1 MKLHALFLILL
12 IIPVLSNIDDIYEK
26 LMNEEVSEEYCTAVI
41 SNITKLLEEGNVY
54 LEFYKS
60 PIQKKRNEIYDI
72 ETLDLIKELEA
83 IPKTNRK
90 FYDFYRDICK
100 IIKKTGDN
108 HLGFIA
114 GPSPINKINLNFYY
128 YDIPFK
134 FKAVDEIDDKGNV
147 NDTYLIIPT
156 EYFDFSLSSA
166 PNETSPDYEKYYNKK
181 IIRIN
186 ETEPFK
192 FILNLLGPFSVGHNS
207 QINYIETLETIGN
220 IVISTTPFF
229 KEELSNI
236 KLEFEDGDEYIFNYT
251 FKSINGDMEF
261 RKYYK
266 KIIERQIQFGSPFI
280 NIKKIYKE
288 YKEENDPKYKP
299 KRKIDSIDWDYQSQF
314 RYIKCKVDKA
324 NQKNVM
330 YQESFSPLDIN
341 NYQEVML
348 KCLDSFYSN
357 NYEIILIESTNQGGY
372 GSLCFPM
379 TQYLRP
385 KIRGFCP
392 SSSKYILLNYENAL
406 FDGKLEYET
415 CQPIDSY
422 EKLNRGIVD
431 DYGDT
436 IHNRTKEM
444 IFFNIYSQE
453 ELENNRRKF
462 IAKNTKKPTE
472 IIIFTDGLTFSCG
485 SILIK
490 NMQVYGSAIVVG
502 YRAHKNITD
511 KKDFD
516 ASQSNSAVNGF
527 INSQYSINLKNLG
540 FTPSVSNIEQF
551 DPNDKEDPKIPM
563 EFRKYPVDELS
574 DIHIKYS
581 DDEYNRFI
589 KTAKKIFNRYNKEKQ
604 CNPDNKLLFYETEKC
619 DYNKMLNFV
628 MEDIYVMIQDSW
640 ILIIVY

>member
-1 MKLHALFLILL
+1 M
-12 IIPVLSNIDDIYEK
+12 
-26 LMNEEVSEEYCTAVI
+26 
-41 SNITKLLEEGNVY
+41 
-54 LEFYKS
+54 
-60 PIQKKRNEIYDI
+60 
-72 ETLDLIKELEA
+72 
-83 IPKTNRK
+83 
-90 FYDFYRDICK
+90 
-100 IIKKTGDN
+100 
-108 HLGFIA
+108 
-114 GPSPINKINLNFYY
+114 
-128 YDIPFK
+128 
-134 FKAVDEIDDKGNV
+134 
-147 NDTYLIIPT
+147 
-156 EYFDFSLSSA
+156 
-166 PNETSPDYEKYYNKK
+166 
-181 IIRIN
+181 
-186 ETEPFK
+186 
-192 FILNLLGPFSVGHNS
+192 
-207 QINYIETLETIGN
+207 
-220 IVISTTPFF
+220 
-229 KEELSNI
+229 
-236 KLEFEDGDEYIFNYT
+236 EFEDGDEYIFNYT

-604 CNPDNKLLFYETEKC
+604 CNPDNKLLFYETDECDSKLNIEHGHGGYICNDEGFWDNNTCILKYCDEEYILDIKNNKCIKAPCEKIEIKNLTINC
-619 DYNKMLNFV
+619 DENLDYDIEPDKGYIFNVKSENDENCSMYFFSKYENFFYAKNNSINLGPVENGTGVSNGESIYSNLFLNNSEIV
-628 MEDIYVMIQDSW
+628 Q
-640 ILIIVY
+640 ILIRNTSNVNEEEEKNSTFIFFRKQKSSGLSTVGIVLISVLIPIAVIGSIIATIILTRKTTINTHIKSFNSDASLK